1 MSEEPIVNRVA
12 QSALI
17 NIDLEELPPKHGVVE
32 LDLVDFLGQ
41 GLVLREAEFRTQLK
55 SINRALF
62 DNAYVRVF
70 CSTQAIIPAWAY
82 QLVAVELSDCA
93 EKVLVADRQGFNLVY
108 WIDHINNLDLSPYK
122 DGLVLLKGC
131 ADETIPQAAYTLLA
145 QRLKPLVR
153 KLMFGEACS
162 FIPLHKK

>member
-1 MSEEPIVNRVA
+1 MREEPIVNRVA

-17 NIDLEELPPKHGVVE
+17 NIDLAELPPKHRVVE
-32 LDLVDFLGQ
+32 LDLVDFLEQ

-108 WIDHINNLDLSPYK
+108 WIDHINNLDMSPYK

-131 ADETIPQAAYTLLA
+131 GDVSIPQAAYTLLA